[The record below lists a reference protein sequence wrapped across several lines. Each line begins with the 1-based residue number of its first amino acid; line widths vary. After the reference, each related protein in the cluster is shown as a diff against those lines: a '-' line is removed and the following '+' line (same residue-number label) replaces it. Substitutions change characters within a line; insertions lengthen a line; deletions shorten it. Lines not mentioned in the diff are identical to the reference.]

1 MLYTFNFLECEC
13 SVFDSIP
20 YISFY
25 IDDYE
30 YKLHKSN
37 FIMRLPRTCKLD
49 IVDNYFDNTTWEL
62 SVNFLKEYSLLFNY
76 TDNSVTFY
84 NVSNFNSNVYYSNP
98 DYIKCS
104 YEAVYYAT
112 PKCNKVQCKSVT
124 P

>member
-30 YKLHKSN
+30 YKLHKSH

-84 NVSNFNSNVYYSNP
+84 NVSNFNSNVNVL
-98 DYIKCS
+98 YIVLMFLCIIGI
-104 YEAVYYAT
+104 
-112 PKCNKVQCKSVT
+112 CNNTCINY
-124 P
+124 